1 MSTPTLSRPTAPNVP
16 YAQPPAANEPP
27 TAQTPAEENAQ
38 TAARLRGGPLR
49 AFLRMNRGRQPVD
62 VKRKLDEQVENM
74 FAGSDDRASRRRFR
88 AAAEDVRQRQ
98 GTDGAMV
105 DRESARTEI
114 ESMFESINPR
124 FVDQLLDQR
133 AQSDIPVYGHA
144 PRYAQALVLA
154 TALAQATGGDAQ
166 RAQQVMNNWNM
177 QAVADPSEFDATVRA
192 DDLAAQCLLAKTE
205 LGWDVLTSLAPSRYV
220 RLEDT
225 DEERREMSTALRA
238 CAHLLETLPFGDEA
252 FDRPVDIDDAVRL
265 ARDIVN
271 QALPEPDDDKPRPGT
286 SEAFGFERNLI
297 AARAL
302 IGSRSA
308 SPTRKEREA
317 IMLFKPQG
325 GERDITNLSMMRH
338 RINQIFSDT
347 NEKRGFF
354 GRMPTMNQRLMDTL
368 AKRTMSD
375 LLAHLDEQL
384 APPMRWENGVL
395 VQDTD
400 FVAPLTDERLRQALH
415 FAALKTFINRVD
427 HRTRSA
433 SIDLKRGEF
442 KDLLDATARRLHITP
457 RELRR
462 ELNDHP
468 QWREA
473 YNECRQL
480 NVDKLR
486 AWMSEAGVDPA
497 TSDMYKHLRT
507 LKDMQ
512 EGRANSNARGVREL
526 VDTMRPGTSI
536 AFTSRGAKGPNVT
549 LWATMLVPA
558 LQNKWGHFTYTPLPT
573 VSHIKGRGT
582 ALILSGDETP
592 DGAYV
597 DIDVGT
603 FDRKSWTVL
612 AGMVAQ
618 IHSADPSG
626 ASQDFWWQ
634 VLEYGLH
641 GSNGTSEG
649 VKLRIKADTFDEAKR
664 RACDVI
670 DVLSGL
676 NSSENG
682 EEDLEAWDGLV
693 DEYFDKDHLSVH
705 HQTRDDKENARIAQ
719 TMGVGGL
726 NTPFGENLAIPKN
739 SWLVGGVNSWWN
751 ALALQFS
758 RTTGTVTS
766 RIRGADNVAT
776 SSQRREQHIRP
787 GVLTYPQ
794 PSLTPPI
801 PNMTGTGVGA
811 AWFPIKQYVKG
822 LESRDVM
829 LHVPPPG
836 SNGTPYQEWVMTEL
850 EYIEWQTELWGAS
863 SPKPPEHMS
872 NHILPD
878 RPQGALG
885 DLKVVV
891 RRYAK
896 PEAAGQLNAR
906 FDRMATMDGN
916 PAARPAIQRE
926 IEGVGAQLLDES
938 TWGEDMV
945 VSYQYTNQ
953 QGNAAGPVPFVYE
966 NRHHVE
972 TKWSDRQHVLGRT
985 GGRNTLVGTRVPEA
999 HVPDPENQRIFKANK
1014 LVRFAD
1020 AHPNVRQ
1027 SPMQQQIREIFA
1039 NFRPEWIPIEPVVM
1053 PSHKQIYGPLFSLV
1067 QMRTKLYPRSPE
1079 VELGEDIN
1087 VQTEPTIGDQ
1097 LHAFL
1102 GTTDSMAFVDCDPLR
1117 KPPEIM
1123 ADFERL
1129 RREYAIRRTPPGQ
1142 PVPDNLDEIDD
1153 DEFWSELDIATFVKD
1168 NFHPPRRPLAD
1179 RKPEGPINSLKD
1191 HVLEYR
1197 KINKLKMTEEVLREG
1212 SSAIPVPELADVPS
1226 NRFSTPFQWDQLL
1239 AAAGQL
1245 ADGDTQSVRRTLI
1258 NKAHIIRKTG
1268 IDDNAYATHYTGRQ
1282 QPETF
1287 AIIAQMYADHVG
1299 SDDILVEF
1307 LPELMGEWYNRM
1319 RGAESLM
1326 PGTIFNGV
1334 AMKPDGKIINGLID
1348 YATPTGARPEGELED
1363 TEIGEAE
1370 FERLG
1375 INRAFTYGE
1384 NRDSAGIG
1392 TDFNVAQRN
1401 PVDGRRELSYSAP
1414 LAENAHVLKS
1424 ERVLVRALRAAG
1436 HHEMADMMQ
1445 KFADQR
1451 ELAMQ
1456 ETYLAPRTDITIELN
1471 PGEPQ
1476 PMMVGSYYRLREGE
1490 LHPLLSAEVANAL
1503 WAGIVPP
1510 EGLEWIVGA
1519 LERLTTSA
1527 GVMATEAVD
1536 SHEQWD
1542 GLNFWAMH
1550 SFKAVEGLIANGQR
1564 EQAERIALAFVTNA
1578 REALVNYGIT
1588 AEKYNLDGELGRG
1601 GEYPV
1606 EPNMTMTNETLAYFA
1621 RRFKSCREVYEQ
1633 PLPQTV
1639 AA

>member
-1 MSTPTLSRPTAPNVP
+1 MSTPTLSRPTASNVP
-16 YAQPPAANEPP
+16 HAQPPAGNEPP
-27 TAQTPAEENAQ
+27 PARTAAEENQQ
-38 TAARLRGGPLR
+38 TAERLRGGALR
-49 AFLRMNRGRQPVD
+49 EFFRMNRKRQPVD
-62 VKRKLDEQVENM
+62 IKRKLDEQVENM
-74 FAGSDDRASRRRFR
+74 FAGSNDRASRRRFR

-98 GTDGAMV
+98 GTDGVMV
-105 DRESARTEI
+105 DRESARAEI

-124 FVDQLLDQR
+124 FVDQLLDRR

-144 PRYAQALVLA
+144 PRYAQSLVLA
-154 TALAQATGGDAQ
+154 TALAQATGGDGQ

-177 QAVADPSEFDATVRA
+177 QAVAGPSEFDATIRA

-205 LGWDVLTSLAPSRYV
+205 LGWDVLTALAPSRYV

-238 CAHLLETLPFGDEA
+238 CAHLLENLPFGDEA
-252 FDRPVDIDDAVRL
+252 FDRPVDIDDAVML
-265 ARDIVN
+265 AQDIVN

-286 SEAFGFERNLI
+286 SEAFRFERNLI

-302 IGSRSA
+302 IGSRSS

-325 GERDITNLSMMRH
+325 GERDIGNLSMMRH

-486 AWMSEAGVDPA
+486 GWMSEAGVDPA

-549 LWATMLVPA
+549 LWATLLVPA
-558 LQNKWGHFTYTPLPT
+558 LQNKWGHFTDTPLPT
-573 VSHIKGRGT
+573 VSRIKGRGA

-612 AGMVAQ
+612 FGIVAQ
-618 IHSADPSG
+618 IHSAGPSG

-634 VLEYGLH
+634 VLEYGFH

-682 EEDLEAWDGLV
+682 EEDLDAWDGLV

-705 HQTRDDKENARIAQ
+705 HQTREDKENARIAQ

-739 SWLVGGVNSWWN
+739 AWVVGGVNSWWN

-758 RTTGTVTS
+758 RTTGTITS

-776 SSQRREQHIRP
+776 SSKRREQHIRP

-801 PNMTGTGVGA
+801 PNMTGAGVGA
-811 AWFPIKQYVKG
+811 AWFAIKQYVKG
-822 LESRDVM
+822 LESRDVL
-829 LHVPPPG
+829 LHVPAPG

-896 PEAAGQLNAR
+896 PEAAGQLNAC

-916 PAARPAIQRE
+916 PAAGPAIQRE

-953 QGNAAGPVPFVYE
+953 QGNAAGLVPFVYE
-966 NRHHVE
+966 NRRHVE

-985 GGRNTLVGTRVPEA
+985 GGRNTVVGTRVPEA
-999 HVPDPENQRIFKANK
+999 YVPDAENQRIFRKN
-1014 LVRFAD
+1014 LPVRFAPAGPD
-1020 AHPNVRQ
+1020 VRQ

-1039 NFRPEWIPIEPVVM
+1039 NFPQEWIPIEPVVM
-1053 PSHKQIYGPLFSLV
+1053 PSHMQIYRPLFRLV
-1067 QMRTKLYPRSPE
+1067 QMRADLYPI
-1079 VELGEDIN
+1079 G
-1087 VQTEPTIGDQ
+1087 TPTGDA
-1097 LHAFL
+1097 LHAHL
-1102 GTTDSMAFVDCDPLR
+1102 GTSDGMAAVDCDPR
-1117 KPPEIM
+1117 RHPAQIM
-1123 ADFERL
+1123 VEFEQL

-1142 PVPDNLDEIDD
+1142 PVPEDLDALG
-1153 DEFWSELDIATFVKD
+1153 DEFWRDLDVGTFFAA
-1168 NFHPPRRPLAD
+1168 NFYPPRRPLAD
-1179 RKPEGPINSLKD
+1179 KKPEKPINSLKD
-1191 HVLEYR
+1191 HVLAFRE
-1197 KINKLKMTEEVLREG
+1197 INKLDMSEETLRPG
-1212 SSAIPVPELADVPS
+1212 SSAIAVPEIADVPS

-1239 AAAGQL
+1239 ASAGQL
-1245 ADGDTQSVRRTLI
+1245 ADGDRQSVWRTLI
-1258 NKAHIIRKTG
+1258 NKAHIIRETG

-1287 AIIAQMYADHVG
+1287 AIIAEMYAEHTG
-1299 SDDILVEF
+1299 NDDVLVEF

-1319 RGAESLM
+1319 RGAESLL

-1334 AMKPDGKIINGLID
+1334 AMKPDGKIVNGLID
-1348 YATPTGARPEGELED
+1348 YATPEGPRPEGYRED
-1363 TEIGEAE
+1363 TEIALAE
-1370 FERLG
+1370 RDRLG
-1375 INRAFTYGE
+1375 INPAFSFGE
-1384 NRDSAGIG
+1384 QRNGAAIG
-1392 TDFNVAQRN
+1392 TDFNRAQRN
-1401 PVDGRRELSYSAP
+1401 PVEGNERRELSYSAP
-1414 LAENAHVLKS
+1414 LAENAHLLKS

-1436 HHEMADMMQ
+1436 HEEMADRMQ

-1451 ELAMQ
+1451 LAAMQ
-1456 ETYLAPRTDITIELN
+1456 ETFLAPRNDITIELD
-1471 PGEPQ
+1471 PGERP

-1490 LHPLLSAEVANAL
+1490 LHPMLSAEVANAL
-1503 WAGIVPP
+1503 WAGIVPSQDI
-1510 EGLEWIVGA
+1510 EWIVGA
-1519 LERLTTSA
+1519 LESLSTPD
-1527 GVMATEAVD
+1527 GLMATEDVE
-1536 SHEQWD
+1536 SPEQWD

-1550 SFKAVEGLIANGQR
+1550 AYKAVEGLRMNGHPK
-1564 EQAERIALAFVTNA
+1564 EAERIALAFVTNA
-1578 REALVNYGIT
+1578 REALIKYGIT
-1588 AEKYNLDGELGRG
+1588 AEKYNPNGELGRG

-1621 RRFKSCREVYEQ
+1621 WRFKSCREVYQQ
-1633 PLPQTV
+1633 PLPAKV